1 MVSQTLTI
9 FRFSGLRYLRRHW
22 LRQLVSL
29 LGVVMGV
36 ATFIFGPTIVGTLQS
51 AFTTAT
57 HDLHGRAAL
66 EIRTTDGAPFAAD
79 ALPNLRAVDGVAV
92 AAPLALSGGIVVGQ
106 RDLMVFLGID
116 ADDDQAVR
124 VYKLSAGDFAR
135 EGAVLLSAKYAA
147 EYGYQVGQ
155 RLTFFGVG
163 GLRTLTLVGTL
174 AEEGIGRL
182 NSGDLAIMARSD
194 LAALRGNALID
205 SISILPRE
213 GTDTAAL
220 QQRLQASVPSL
231 SVAVPS
237 GRGGSLFAEVAA
249 FIMAG
254 VSLIILSL
262 GATLIYGAISVA
274 VAQRRSEIGVL
285 RALGMTRHSVQ
296 RLFIAES
303 AVLGMVGGILGIGLG
318 YLMVSVGD
326 QLPVLPKNNTSAF
339 TSAVSLSV
347 APSTPLIAF
356 GAAIGFSML
365 AGGLAARAATQ
376 IDPVEALAGIR
387 AQRELMTI
395 QGRRLIIAA
404 ALIGIALLIGL
415 LSQPNLQG
423 VVLTNISAY
432 SLLAAA
438 AMLTP
443 PMLLFVGQAV
453 LPFLSRTFGASG
465 RIAAQNLTQRTRRVA
480 AVGILLSI
488 SIGVSFVVT
497 GANFGYRTFIEAWQQ
512 GENVFDL
519 GVMGAGRDAL
529 MPSLPLPEG
538 VAEAVAA
545 RADVAHVLR
554 ENIGLIRYNGADSY
568 LRALDFA
575 ALRAAG
581 GRLVWS
587 DGDEASGYARLPDL
601 NQPSLLAAGM
611 ANFMAGITIGSQV
624 TLETPRGT
632 VTFEVLGNTYGI
644 VDQGMFIMD
653 LAVYQHFWGDQSLNR
668 LALKAAPEAD
678 LDALRRDLTR
688 QFAPRGALVYD
699 SEMVAAAFMSRFD
712 SITTVSRMLSSLLL
726 IIVVAGLASA
736 LFVAVLDRRRE
747 LGMLRAVGMTRGQV
761 TRSVL
766 IEALLL
772 IGVGLLV
779 GVPWGVLASTFNTV
793 ALHKMMGIQ
802 FGVNL
807 TDVGIT
813 LLFAVGIGV
822 VAAYFPSRQAAR
834 TDILVAMRYE

>member
-1 MVSQTLTI
+1 M
-9 FRFSGLRYLRRHW
+9 
-22 LRQLVSL
+22 
-29 LGVVMGV
+29 
-36 ATFIFGPTIVGTLQS
+36 
-51 AFTTAT
+51 
-57 HDLHGRAAL
+57 
-66 EIRTTDGAPFAAD
+66 
-79 ALPNLRAVDGVAV
+79 
-92 AAPLALSGGIVVGQ
+92 
-106 RDLMVFLGID
+106 
-116 ADDDQAVR
+116 
-124 VYKLSAGDFAR
+124 
-135 EGAVLLSAKYAA
+135 LLSAKYAA
-147 EYGYQVGQ
+147 EHGYQLGQ
-155 RLTFFGVG
+155 TLSFFGAG
-163 GLRTLTLVGTL
+163 GLRTLTVVGTL

-182 NSGDLAIMARSD
+182 NSGDLAIMTLTD
-194 LAALRGNALID
+194 LAALRGNVLID

-213 GTDTAAL
+213 GTDEAAL
-220 QQRLQASVPSL
+220 GKRLQAIVPSL
-231 SVAVPS
+231 SVAAPS

-249 FIMAG
+249 LIMAG
-254 VSLIILSL
+254 VSLMILSL

-285 RALGMTRHSVQ
+285 RALGMTRRSVQ
-296 RLFIAES
+296 RLFIAEA
-303 AVLGMVGGILGIGLG
+303 AVLGMIGGILGIGLG

-326 QLPVLPKNNTSAF
+326 QLPVLPKNDTSAF

-347 APSTPLIAF
+347 APSTPFIAF

-376 IDPVEALAGIR
+376 IDPTEALAGIR
-387 AQRELMTI
+387 AQRDAI
-395 QGRRLIIAA
+395 QVQRRRLISAA
-404 ALIGIALLIGL
+404 VLIGIALLVGL

-432 SLLAAA
+432 ALLTAAA
-438 AMLTP
+438 LLTP
-443 PMLLFVGQAV
+443 PMLLFTGQVA
-453 LPFLSRTFGASG
+453 LPFLARVFGVSG
-465 RIAAQNLTQRTRRVA
+465 RIAAHNLTQRTRRVA

-488 SIGVSFVVT
+488 STGVSFVTT
-497 GANFGYRTFIEAWQQ
+497 GSNFGYRTFIKAWQQ
-512 GENVFDL
+512 GENIFEL

-538 VAEAVAA
+538 ISEALAA
-545 RADVAHVLR
+545 RRDVAHVLR
-554 ENIGLIRYNGADSY
+554 EKIRLIPHNGGDSY
-568 LRALDFA
+568 LRALDVA

-581 GRLVWS
+581 GRLMWS
-587 DGDEASGYARLPDL
+587 DGDEASGYTRLPDL
-601 NQPSLLAAGM
+601 NNPSLLAAGM
-611 ANFMAGITIGSQV
+611 ANFMAGITTGSQV
-624 TLETPRGT
+624 TLETPSGA

-653 LAVYQHFWGDQSLNR
+653 LAVYQHFWGDHSLNR

-688 QFAPRGALVYD
+688 QFVPRGALIYD
-699 SEMVAAAFMSRFD
+699 NEMVAAAFMARFD
-712 SITTVSRMLSSLLL
+712 SITTVSRMLTSLLL

-779 GVPWGVLASTFNTV
+779 GVLASTFNTV
-793 ALHKMMGIQ
+793 VLHKMLGIQ

-807 TDVGIT
+807 MDIGIV
-813 LLFAVGIGV
+813 LAFAVSVGA

-834 TDILVAMRYE
+834 TDVLSAMRYE

>member
-1 MVSQTLTI
+1 M
-9 FRFSGLRYLRRHW
+9 
-22 LRQLVSL
+22 
-29 LGVVMGV
+29 
-36 ATFIFGPTIVGTLQS
+36 
-51 AFTTAT
+51 
-57 HDLHGRAAL
+57 
-66 EIRTTDGAPFAAD
+66 
-79 ALPNLRAVDGVAV
+79 
-92 AAPLALSGGIVVGQ
+92 
-106 RDLMVFLGID
+106 
-116 ADDDQAVR
+116 
-124 VYKLSAGDFAR
+124 
-135 EGAVLLSAKYAA
+135 LLSAKYAA
-147 EYGYQVGQ
+147 EHGYQLGQ
-155 RLTFFGVG
+155 TLSFFGAG
-163 GLRTLTLVGTL
+163 GLRTLTVVGTL

-182 NSGDLAIMARSD
+182 NSGDLAIMTLTD
-194 LAALRGNALID
+194 LAALRGNVLID

-213 GTDTAAL
+213 GTDEAAL
-220 QQRLQASVPSL
+220 GKRLQAIVPSL
-231 SVAVPS
+231 SVAAPS

-249 FIMAG
+249 LIMAG
-254 VSLIILSL
+254 VSLMILSL

-285 RALGMTRHSVQ
+285 RALGMTRRSVQ
-296 RLFIAES
+296 RLFIAEA
-303 AVLGMVGGILGIGLG
+303 AVLGMIGGILGIGLG

-326 QLPVLPKNNTSAF
+326 QLPVLPKNDTSAF

-347 APSTPLIAF
+347 APSTPFIAF

-376 IDPVEALAGIR
+376 IDPTEALAGIR
-387 AQRELMTI
+387 AQRDAI
-395 QGRRLIIAA
+395 QVQRRRLISAA
-404 ALIGIALLIGL
+404 VLIGIALLVGL

-432 SLLAAA
+432 ALL
-438 AMLTP
+438 T
-443 PMLLFVGQAV
+443 
-453 LPFLSRTFGASG
+453 
-465 RIAAQNLTQRTRRVA
+465 

-488 SIGVSFVVT
+488 STGVSFVTT
-497 GANFGYRTFIEAWQQ
+497 GSNFGYRTFIKAWQQ
-512 GENVFDL
+512 GENIFEL

-538 VAEAVAA
+538 ISEALAA
-545 RADVAHVLR
+545 RRDVAHVLR
-554 ENIGLIRYNGADSY
+554 EKIRLIPHNGGDSY
-568 LRALDFA
+568 LRALDVA

-581 GRLVWS
+581 GRLMWS
-587 DGDEASGYARLPDL
+587 DGDEASGYTRLPDL
-601 NQPSLLAAGM
+601 NNPSLLAAGM
-611 ANFMAGITIGSQV
+611 ANFMAGITTGSQV
-624 TLETPRGT
+624 TLETPSGA

-653 LAVYQHFWGDQSLNR
+653 LAVYQHFWGDHSLNR

-688 QFAPRGALVYD
+688 QFVPRGALIYD
-699 SEMVAAAFMSRFD
+699 NEMVAAAFMARFD
-712 SITTVSRMLSSLLL
+712 SITTVSRMLTSLLL

-793 ALHKMMGIQ
+793 VLHKMLGIQ

-807 TDVGIT
+807 MDIGIV
-813 LLFAVGIGV
+813 LAFAVSVGA

-834 TDILVAMRYE
+834 TDVLSAMRYE